1 MGNKA
6 QNRIQSAQVAF
17 RIVETLKEL
26 EGAGVSELAK
36 ELDMPKST
44 THNYLSTLEE
54 TDYLTKEDGA
64 YYVGVRFL
72 ELGSYVRNRRK
83 IYEIA
88 KPEVRELAQETG
100 ELANLLVE
108 EHGKGTYLQRARGE
122 QAVNVEAPEGAR
134 VPLYCTGLGKSILAH
149 LPEERV
155 ENIIEREGL
164 EQVTSNT
171 VSDREAL
178 YEQLEEIRQRG
189 YALDDEERIQGLRC
203 VAAPILSTDDRVL
216 GAISVAGPSNRIRGE
231 RYRETLPNKVLETVN
246 VIELN
251 VTYS

>member
-17 RIVETLKEL
+17 RIVENLKEL
-26 EGAGVSELAK
+26 EGAGVSELAR

-54 TDYLTKEDGA
+54 NEYLTKEDGA

-88 KPEVRELAQETG
+88 KPEVRDLAQETG

-122 QAVNVEAPEGAR
+122 RAVNVEAPEGAR

-149 LPEERV
+149 LPEDRV
-155 ENIIEREGL
+155 ETIIEREGL

-171 VSDREAL
+171 VSGREAL
-178 YEQLEEIRQRG
+178 FEQLEEIRQRG

-216 GAISVAGPSNRIRGE
+216 GALSVAGPSNRIRGE